1 MNRQELIL
9 YGITDRS
16 WLEGGR
22 LSDKVQ
28 EAINGGATII
38 QYREKNLDGDALL
51 EDAKS
56 VLEVCRKNNI
66 KLIINDNVSLAKEI
80 DADGVH
86 LGQNDME
93 ISKAREIL
101 GNDKIIGITAKT
113 IKQAQLAE
121 EKGANYLGSGAVF
134 GSKTKKDAIPMEHDL
149 LQKICESVNIP
160 VVAIGGINKDNI
172 LELKGRKMAGV
183 AVVSG
188 IFKAHNI
195 EEATK
200 ELFEKA
206 KAII

>member
-9 YGITDRS
+9 YGITDRG

-86 LGQNDME
+86 LGQNDMD

-195 EEATK
+195 EGATK

>member
-38 QYREKNLDGDALL
+38 QYREKNPDGDALL

-86 LGQNDME
+86 LGQNDMD

>member
-1 MNRQELIL
+1 M
-9 YGITDRS
+9 
-16 WLEGGR
+16 
-22 LSDKVQ
+22 Q

-51 EDAKS
+51 EDTKS

-86 LGQNDME
+86 LGQNDMD

>member
-86 LGQNDME
+86 LGQNDMD

>member
-28 EAINGGATII
+28 EAINGGAAII

-86 LGQNDME
+86 LGQNDMD

>member
-28 EAINGGATII
+28 EAINGGVTII

-86 LGQNDME
+86 LGQNDMD